1 MPAFT
6 HPFVRENAALEYTVK
21 ALAEP
26 AFLRKAALL
35 SGKTCRKPLFRQ
47 GPDRACSPKIF
58 ILFSNFPPPFSVYTT
73 EAAQS
78 QAPDRTAGTLSERS
92 IDVTKEETLSQFLI
106 ETQTRS
112 YRLAY
117 SVLQNR
123 EEALDAVQTA
133 VCRALERQDSL
144 RDIGAVKTWFTRIL
158 MNTCSDV
165 LRQRGRTVPFPEEGM
180 ELGGEDPE
188 PADESLTRRV
198 DALPA
203 EVGIVIKLRFYEE
216 LTLKE
221 IGEVTG
227 QNINTVKSRLYA
239 GLKKLRVAMEGAE
252 I

>member
-1 MPAFT
+1 M
-6 HPFVRENAALEYTVK
+6 
-21 ALAEP
+21 
-26 AFLRKAALL
+26 
-35 SGKTCRKPLFRQ
+35 
-47 GPDRACSPKIF
+47 
-58 ILFSNFPPPFSVYTT
+58 
-73 EAAQS
+73 
-78 QAPDRTAGTLSERS
+78 
-92 IDVTKEETLSQFLI
+92 TKEETLTSFLI
-106 ETQTRS
+106 ETQDRS

-117 SVLQNR
+117 SVLHDR

-144 RDIGAVKTWFTRIL
+144 RDPGAVRTWFTRIL
-158 MNTCSDV
+158 INACNDL
-165 LRQRGRTVPFPEEGM
+165 LRQRSRVVPFPENGE
-180 ELGGEDPE
+180 EPSREDPE
-188 PADESLTRRV
+188 PSDEFLARRV

-203 EVGIVIKLRFYEE
+203 EMGTVIKLRFYEE